1 MKMENEEMPF
11 NDLSLILF
19 DYLVYL

>member
-1 MKMENEEMPF
+1 MENEEMPF